1 MKNRPDMNAIV
12 GTHDLLWIVLDSL
25 RYDVACAALAA
36 GETPHL
42 ASLVGRWE
50 KRHTPA
56 TFTWPAH
63 QAFFS
68 GFLPTPVNSPR
79 APRLFAPR
87 FAGSET
93 VEATTFVFD
102 DAYVIPA
109 LHRLGYHTLS
119 VGGVG
124 FFNPET
130 PIGRVLPSLFAEHH
144 WSPAMGPES
153 KQSAEQQFAL
163 AATRTRAAPAGRP
176 LLLFLNVAAIHRPN
190 RHYRGTPGPDDLA
203 SHRAALRN
211 VDAQLPPLL
220 DALTARAR
228 PTFFILCSDHGTAYG
243 EDGYTGH
250 RVAHE
255 VVWTVPYAEGIV
267 RR

>member
-1 MKNRPDMNAIV
+1 MKARPDMNAIV
-12 GTHDLLWIVLDSL
+12 GSHDLLWIVLDSL
-25 RYDVACAALAA
+25 RYDVACAALSA

-42 ASLVGRWE
+42 AGIVGAWE
-50 KRHTPA
+50 QRHTPA
-56 TFTWPAH
+56 TFTWAAH

-68 GFLPTPVNSPR
+68 GFLPTPVHSPR

-87 FAGSET
+87 FPGAET
-93 VEATTFVFD
+93 VDAGTFVFD
-102 DAYVIPA
+102 DVYVITA
-109 LHRLGYHTLS
+109 LRQRGYHALC

-124 FFNPET
+124 FFNPAT
-130 PIGRVLPSLFAEHH
+130 PIGRALPSLFTESH

-153 KQSAEQQFAL
+153 QTSAEIQFA
-163 AATRTRAAPAGRP
+163 AAAQHVRAAPAGP
-176 LLLFLNVAAIHRPN
+176 LLLFLNVAATHRPT

-220 DALTARAR
+220 AALAARPR
-228 PTFFILCSDHGTAYG
+228 PTFFIVCADHGTAYG

-250 RVAHE
+250 RLAHE
-255 VVWTVPYAEGIV
+255 VVWTVPYAEGV
-267 RR
+267 LNR